1 MTNQGSLFPQV
12 GVSAVVFKDQK
23 VLLVK
28 RSRPPSQGKWSIPG
42 GRLELGETLQ
52 EAAER
57 EILEETGVVIRASK
71 PVYIFDVVDRDT
83 AGAIRFHYVIVD
95 LAADYISGD
104 PAANDDALDARWV
117 SAHELGT
124 LEVSDSTAQLLR
136 ELYGFNV

>member
-1 MTNQGSLFPQV
+1 MATQGSDFPQV
-12 GVSAVVFKDQK
+12 GVGAVVFKNQK

-57 EILEETGVVIRASK
+57 EILEETGGVIRASK

>member
-1 MTNQGSLFPQV
+1 MATQGSDFPQV
-12 GVSAVVFKDQK
+12 GVGAVVFKNQK

-42 GRLELGETLQ
+42 GRLEFGETLQ

-57 EILEETGVVIRASK
+57 EIHEETGVVIRASK

-117 SAHELGT
+117 SAHELGA

>member
-1 MTNQGSLFPQV
+1 MATQGSDFPQV
-12 GVSAVVFKDQK
+12 GVGAVVFKNQK

-42 GRLELGETLQ
+42 GRLEFGETLQ

-57 EILEETGVVIRASK
+57 EIHEETGVVIRASK

>member
-1 MTNQGSLFPQV
+1 MATHGSNFPQV
-12 GVSAVVFKDQK
+12 GVGAIVFKDQK

-57 EILEETGVVIRASK
+57 EIREETGVVIRASK
-71 PVYIFDVVDRDT
+71 PVYTFDLVDRDT
-83 AGAIRFHYVIVD
+83 AGAIQFHYVIVD

-104 PAANDDALDARWV
+104 PVADDDALDARWV
-117 SAHELGT
+117 SAHELGA
-124 LEVSDSTAQLLR
+124 LEVSDSTARLLR